1 MLKRLL
7 CILLMLCLTPLAL
20 GEEAQ
25 TQPQFIYAQEG
36 QPSALQISSLE
47 GDQSV
52 KILGIESE
60 PVQRTWAD
68 FSQTFTTFLKKNW
81 DVDVAFSDAIWSDGR
96 WIRIFDAGYVIIHAV
111 TTDDTDEGLV
121 KEILLYGTEMD
132 AGPDV
137 QVLSGACLWAAARY
151 SKQTQA
157 FLLQLLM
164 YEDHTEDW
172 CTEEPTN
179 IWVENGFQL
188 SFGRTEM
195 GYPLGRVAYTEE
207 LEIQG
212 GYATMG
218 DDVPNI
224 QPVYP
229 LEQMWQK
236 LCQDAEI
243 GPLSGYLSV
252 PVLPDAYDVLDGGRV
267 YQVEWDDC
275 YIVLYTDADGAY
287 LQSAMLACMS
297 GDTVSACAHFY
308 PLYNAIAAPEED
320 LMPLTSTVMG
330 GHGTWTEMSA
340 LFPLCVVNGVAVQC
354 IEEEIQ
360 EGYVLPV
367 VYIYGATPN

>member
-1 MLKRLL
+1 MLKRLI
-7 CILLMLCLTPLAL
+7 CCLLILCLMPLAL
-20 GEEAQ
+20 GEEAP
-25 TQPQFIYAQEG
+25 PQFIYAQEG
-36 QPSALQISSLE
+36 QPAALRISSLE
-47 GDQSV
+47 SDQSV
-52 KILGIESE
+52 NILGMESE

-68 FSQTFTTFLKKNW
+68 FSQTFITFLKKNW
-81 DVDVAFSDAIWSDGR
+81 DVDVTFSDAVWSDGR
-96 WIRIFDAGYVIIHAV
+96 WIRIFDAGYVIVHAV

-121 KEILLYGTEMD
+121 KEILLYGMEMD
-132 AGPDV
+132 ASPDV

-151 SKQTQA
+151 SEQTQA

-172 CTEEPTN
+172 FLEEPMR

-212 GYATMG
+212 GYAPMG

-252 PVLPDAYDVLDGGRV
+252 PVLPDTYDVLDGGRV

-287 LQSAMLACMS
+287 LQSAMMACMS
-297 GDTVSACAHFY
+297 GDTVSACLHLY
-308 PLYNAIAAPEED
+308 PLFNAIAAPEED
-320 LMPLTSTVMG
+320 LLPLTSTVMG

-340 LFPLCVVNGVAVQC
+340 LSPMCVVNGVMLQC
-354 IEEEIQ
+354 EESEFA
-360 EGYVLPV
+360 EGRIIPFVL
-367 VYIYGATPN
+367 IGGAEPK